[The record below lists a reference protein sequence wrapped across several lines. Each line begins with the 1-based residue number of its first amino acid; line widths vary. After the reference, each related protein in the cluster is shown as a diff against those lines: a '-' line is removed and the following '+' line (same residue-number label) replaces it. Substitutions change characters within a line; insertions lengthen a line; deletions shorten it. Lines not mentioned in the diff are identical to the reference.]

1 MNPQKIAIMT
11 DSCTDVPQELV
22 DLCADPQT
30 SGGLLVALPPQE
42 AAIMLERLALCAP
55 WSALVGEVLPLGQT
69 SLVLD

>member
-42 AAIMLERLALCAP
+42 AAILLERMHLVDEEDMARLLLA
-55 WSALVGEVLPLGQT
+55 
-69 SLVLD
+69 